1 MADRGPY
8 AELSEFAS
16 RIASRAAADIR
27 EAFLGEFEVDSKGRT
42 NLVTEVDRRVEEYLF
57 EAVRGE
63 YPDHSIL
70 AEEGHEATA
79 DTDWLWVID
88 PLDGTNNFAH
98 GYPMV
103 AVSVAVQYKGKTVVG
118 VVHDAIHDEGFYATA
133 KGGAWAA
140 AGGAWT
146 ATGGTWTADDGART
160 ERGRLRVSGSKSL
173 IESIVATGFPY
184 DKHESDVDNL
194 GNWCRVTKRVR
205 GIRRGGSAA
214 LDLAYVAAGRLDAFW
229 ELKLSPWDTAAG
241 VLLVTEAGGVVSR
254 FDGSPFSIYDIDIVA
269 GTPAVYEELKPLL
282 RIEG

>member
-8 AELSEFAS
+8 VELLEFAS
-16 RIASRAAADIR
+16 RVTSKAAADIR
-27 EAFLGEFEVDSKGRT
+27 EAFLGEFEIDNKGRT
-42 NLVTEVDRRVEEYLF
+42 NLVTEIDRRVEEYLF
-57 EAVRGE
+57 DAVRGE

-70 AEEGHEATA
+70 AEEGHEASA

-103 AVSVAVQYKGKTVVG
+103 AVSVGIQYKGKTVVG

-133 KGGAWAA
+133 
-140 AGGAWT
+140 AGGAWS
-146 ATGGTWTADDGART
+146 D
-160 ERGRLRVSGSKSL
+160 RGRLRVSNAKSL

-214 LDLAYVAAGRLDAFW
+214 MDLAYVAAGRLDGFW

-241 VLLVTEAGGVVSR
+241 TLLVTEAGGVVSR

-269 GTPAVYEELKPLL
+269 GTPAAYEELKPLL

>member
-1 MADRGPY
+1 MSNGSFY
-8 AELSEFAS
+8 AELLEFAT
-16 RIASRAAADIR
+16 RIAAQAAVDIR
-27 EAFLGEFEVDSKGRT
+27 GAFLGDFEVSSKGRT
-42 NLVTEVDRRVEEYLF
+42 NLVTDVDRRVERYLF
-57 EAVRGE
+57 DAVRGE

-103 AVSVAVQYKGKTVVG
+103 AVSVAVQYKGETVAG
-118 VVHDAIHDEGFYATA
+118 VVYDAIHDEGFYASA
-133 KGGAWAA
+133 GA
-140 AGGAWT
+140 
-146 ATGGTWTADDGART
+146 GARGD
-160 ERGRLRVSGSKSL
+160 RGPIRVSKSKSL

-241 VLLVTEAGGVVSR
+241 ILLVKEAGGIVSR
-254 FDGSPFSIYDIDIVA
+254 IDGSPFNIFDIDIVT
-269 GTPAVYEELKPLL
+269 GTPDVYEEIRPLL
-282 RIEG
+282 KIEG

>member
-1 MADRGPY
+1 MPNVSFY
-8 AELSEFAS
+8 EELLGFAS
-16 RIASRAAADIR
+16 RVSAQAAADIR
-27 EAFLGEFEVDSKGRT
+27 KAFLGDFKINRKGRT

-57 EAVRGE
+57 EAVRVE

-118 VVHDAIHDEGFYATA
+118 VVYDAIHDEGFYASI
-133 KGGAWAA
+133 GS
-140 AGGAWT
+140 
-146 ATGGTWTADDGART
+146 GARSD
-160 ERGRLRVSGSKSL
+160 RGPISVSRSTSL

-214 LDLAYVAAGRLDAFW
+214 LDLAYVAGGRLDAFW

-241 VLLVTEAGGVVSR
+241 ALLVTEAGGAVSR
-254 FDGSPFSIYDIDIVA
+254 FDGAPFGIYDIDIVA

>member
-1 MADRGPY
+1 MPDASFYG
-8 AELSEFAS
+8 ELLGFAS
-16 RIASRAAADIR
+16 RISAQAAADIR
-27 EAFLGEFEVDSKGRT
+27 KAFRGDFEINRKGRT

-57 EAVRGE
+57 DAVSKE

-70 AEEGHEATA
+70 AEEGHETA
-79 DTDWLWVID
+79 ASEDWLWVID

-98 GYPMV
+98 GYPLV
-103 AVSVAVQYKGKTVVG
+103 AVSVAVQYKGETAVG
-118 VVHDAIHDEGFYATA
+118 VVYDAIHDEGFYATA
-133 KGGAWAA
+133 GGGAWN
-140 AGGAWT
+140 
-146 ATGGTWTADDGART
+146 
-160 ERGRLRVSGSKSL
+160 ERGRLRVSDSKSL

-241 VLLVTEAGGVVSR
+241 ALLVTEAGGVVSR
-254 FDGSPFSIYDIDIVA
+254 FDGSPYSIFDVDIVA
-269 GTPAVYEELKPLL
+269 GTPIVYEEIRPLL

>member
-1 MADRGPY
+1 MSNVSFYVD
-8 AELSEFAS
+8 LLEFAS
-16 RIASRAAADIR
+16 HIAMRAAADIR
-27 EAFLGEFEVDSKGRT
+27 KAFLGDFKINSKGRT

-57 EAVRGE
+57 NAVRKE

-70 AEEGHEATA
+70 AEEGHEIAA
-79 DTDWLWVID
+79 DGDWLWVID

-103 AVSVAVQYKGKTVVG
+103 AVSVAVQYKGETIVSVIY
-118 VVHDAIHDEGFYATA
+118 DAIRDEGFY
-133 KGGAWAA
+133 GSVGS
-140 AGGAWT
+140 
-146 ATGGTWTADDGART
+146 GARGD
-160 ERGRLRVSGSKSL
+160 RGCISVSKSKSL

-205 GIRRGGSAA
+205 GIRRSGSAA

-241 VLLVTEAGGVVSR
+241 ALLVMEAGGVVTR
-254 FDGSPFSIYDIDIVA
+254 FDGSPYSIFDIDIIA
-269 GTPAVYEELKPLL
+269 GTPAVCEEIRPLL
-282 RIEG
+282 KIEG